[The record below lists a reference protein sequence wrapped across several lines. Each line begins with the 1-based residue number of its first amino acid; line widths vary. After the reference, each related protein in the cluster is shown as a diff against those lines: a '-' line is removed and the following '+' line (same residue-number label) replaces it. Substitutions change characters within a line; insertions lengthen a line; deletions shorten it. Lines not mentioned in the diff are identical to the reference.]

1 MVGRVKLY
9 ISALQLENGE
19 LLLVVSPQFNANAI
33 QDYALRWEIETLFS
47 CLKGRGFNLENTR
60 LTDPR
65 RVKKLIA
72 VLAIS
77 FCWCYLTGEWQHN
90 QKKAI
95 KIKKHGR
102 LSTSLFRYGLDYV
115 EKSAF
120 VKNTIADKPINNPPV
135 TTAACL
141 MTKVPP

>member
-1 MVGRVKLY
+1 MKLY

-72 VLAIS
+72 VVSYKL
-77 FCWCYLTGEWQHN
+77 LLVLLNG
-90 QKKAI
+90 
-95 KIKKHGR
+95 
-102 LSTSLFRYGLDYV
+102 
-115 EKSAF
+115 
-120 VKNTIADKPINNPPV
+120 
-135 TTAACL
+135 
-141 MTKVPP
+141 

>member
-1 MVGRVKLY
+1 MIYFAILKLVKLNVVNDGFCWSGETY

-77 FCWCYLTGEWQHN
+77 FCWCT
-90 QKKAI
+90 
-95 KIKKHGR
+95 
-102 LSTSLFRYGLDYV
+102 
-115 EKSAF
+115 
-120 VKNTIADKPINNPPV
+120 
-135 TTAACL
+135 
-141 MTKVPP
+141 

>member
-1 MVGRVKLY
+1 MIYFAILKLVKLNVVNEGFCGRKLY

-65 RVKKLIA
+65 RVK
-72 VLAIS
+72 
-77 FCWCYLTGEWQHN
+77 N
-90 QKKAI
+90 
-95 KIKKHGR
+95 
-102 LSTSLFRYGLDYV
+102 
-115 EKSAF
+115 
-120 VKNTIADKPINNPPV
+120 
-135 TTAACL
+135 
-141 MTKVPP
+141 